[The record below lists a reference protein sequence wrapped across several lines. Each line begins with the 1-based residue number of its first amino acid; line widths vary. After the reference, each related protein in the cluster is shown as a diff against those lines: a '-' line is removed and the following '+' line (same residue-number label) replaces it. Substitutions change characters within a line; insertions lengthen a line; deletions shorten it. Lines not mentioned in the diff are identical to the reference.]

1 MERSSLQP
9 PTSIFAGETSLYY
22 NHIPQEVVNGL
33 PVTLIADSCV
43 CVFVCIVDNKAISID
58 REAHFQQGHSQTPI
72 IKLKLVCRK

>member
-43 CVFVCIVDNKAISID
+43 CVCVCVYSG
-58 REAHFQQGHSQTPI
+58 QQSNIHRRTE
-72 IKLKLVCRK
+72 KLTFNRDIYKLQ